1 MICTKYTRFDIKT
14 EFWPRTVAQRSFDR
28 IGVDERVVLQGRKCP
43 RSQSLLA
50 LSCNHSNEGTLL
62 ALVTKESVVV
72 MITQVT
78 TRTIAERATFV
89 TKVCNV
95 SNQISYKC
103 TYVFTHSA
111 PLFLPSIT
119 KTEKCQRIS

>member
-1 MICTKYTRFDIKT
+1 M
-14 EFWPRTVAQRSFDR
+14 
-28 IGVDERVVLQGRKCP
+28 
-43 RSQSLLA
+43 
-50 LSCNHSNEGTLL
+50 
-62 ALVTKESVVV
+62 ALVTNESMVV

-95 SNQISYKC
+95 SNQLSYKC
-103 TYVFTHSA
+103 TYVLAHSV

-119 KTEKCQRIS
+119 KTDMCQELVKISNINFHPDPFGSNLKLFTRTNGRTDGRP

>member
-1 MICTKYTRFDIKT
+1 M
-14 EFWPRTVAQRSFDR
+14 
-28 IGVDERVVLQGRKCP
+28 
-43 RSQSLLA
+43 
-50 LSCNHSNEGTLL
+50 
-62 ALVTKESVVV
+62 ALVTKESMVV

-78 TRTIAERATFV
+78 TRTIEERATFV

-111 PLFLPSIT
+111 PLFLPSVT
-119 KTEKCQRIS
+119 KTDVCQELVKIPNINFHSGPFGRNLTLFTRTDGRTDGRAAMTKVIVAFRNYFANAPNIES